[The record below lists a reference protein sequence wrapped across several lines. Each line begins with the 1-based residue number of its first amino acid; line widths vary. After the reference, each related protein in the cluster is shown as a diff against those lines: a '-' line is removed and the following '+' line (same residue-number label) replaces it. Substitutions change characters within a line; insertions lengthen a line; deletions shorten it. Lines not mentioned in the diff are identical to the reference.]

1 MYMTYSIGEI
11 IATSLV
17 FVSVIGMLG
26 ISIANSLSK
35 KDPK

>member
-11 IATSLV
+11 IAASLV

-26 ISIANSLSK
+26 ISIANSFKK
-35 KDPK
+35 KD